1 MLLRAGP
8 ARADMRCEPR
18 DDLIWELNSE
28 LIRLTIPTPA
38 AALPGL
44 VPAAAVTA
52 VELDLAVEPVD
63 DAVLAGAVVEE
74 APVLTWGIIAH
85 ISIR

>member
-1 MLLRAGP
+1 LSLSICLLLSLA
-8 ARADMRCEPR
+8 
-18 DDLIWELNSE
+18 
-28 LIRLTIPTPA
+28 IP
-38 AALPGL
+38 L